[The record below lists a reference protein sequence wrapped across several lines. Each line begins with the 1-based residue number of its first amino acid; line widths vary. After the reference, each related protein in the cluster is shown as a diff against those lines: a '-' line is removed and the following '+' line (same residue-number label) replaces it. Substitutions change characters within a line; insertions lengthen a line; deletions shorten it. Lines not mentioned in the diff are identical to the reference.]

1 MHLVNR
7 LYSAVTVLVLGFL
20 ALDAMACS
28 TDADAWDSK
37 SGGVV
42 GSPSAISRYSG
53 LCAFALSS
61 AGYVE
66 SERASD
72 QRYIARFYVL
82 NGIEGSEAVVI
93 FRAYSDDLAT
103 SALFEISLNGS
114 QFEINAGSAGGGSA
128 TAAAQPGWNLVEV
141 DWASG
146 GSMSYWINADS
157 QTQSATGTI
166 NSAGTGTVQ
175 SVRLGAPDGLG
186 GNSGTL
192 TFDAFES
199 HRSTPV
205 GALLVGDADGDG
217 VVNEADIGAIRQEF
231 FENGISVGT
240 PDCNA
245 DGKVNSGDAVCV
257 VNEGLGG

>member
-1 MHLVNR
+1 MHLLNR
-7 LYSAVTVLVLGFL
+7 LYSAVMALVLGCL
-20 ALDAMACS
+20 SLDAMACS
-28 TDADAWDSK
+28 TDAWDAV
-37 SGGVV
+37 SGGVP

-53 LCAFALSS
+53 LCAFAVSG
-61 AGYVE
+61 AGYVQ

-93 FRAYSDDLAT
+93 FRAYSDDAAT

-114 QFEINAGSAGGGSA
+114 QFEINAASAGGGFA
-128 TAAAQPGWNLVEV
+128 TAAAKSGWNLVEV

-157 QTQSATGTI
+157 QSQPATGTI
-166 NSAGTGTVQ
+166 DSAGSGTVQ
-175 SVRLGAPDGLG
+175 AVRLGAPDGLG

-217 VVNEADIGAIRQEF
+217 AITEADIGAIRQEF
-231 FENGISVGT
+231 FENGLSIGT